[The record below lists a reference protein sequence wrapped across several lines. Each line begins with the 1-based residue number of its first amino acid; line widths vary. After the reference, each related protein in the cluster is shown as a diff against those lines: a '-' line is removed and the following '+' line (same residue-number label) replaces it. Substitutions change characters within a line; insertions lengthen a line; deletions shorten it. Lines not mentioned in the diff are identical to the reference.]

1 MSKNLVLNGALEKPI
16 ILWNR
21 TKEVA
26 LDHSAKIGS
35 SLVSDTAE
43 EAVERADII
52 WSCFADQTGVVES
65 FDRIL
70 QRNLKGKLFLECS
83 TIEAE
88 TSNELAEKIYAACGE
103 FVAMP
108 GEDPP
113 ELQSLSHLA
122 DQFGAFSLWRTGNGK
137 CCASYMSSSGS
148 QRIGAAYFALPEGR
162 VS

>member
-21 TKEVA
+21 TREVA
-26 LDHSAKIGS
+26 LDHSAKIGFS
-35 SLVSDTAE
+35 VVSEVAE

-52 WSCFADQTGVVES
+52 WSCFADQTAVVQS
-65 FDRIL
+65 FDAIL

-88 TSNELAEKIYAACGE
+88 TSNELAEKIYVAGGE

-108 GEDPP
+108 GEDQV
-113 ELQSLSHLA
+113 EFQSLSRSANRL
-122 DQFGAFSLWRTGNGK
+122 DVSSVWRTGHGK
-137 CCASYMSSSGS
+137 
-148 QRIGAAYFALPEGR
+148 
-162 VS
+162 